1 MSSDGLKAVASN
13 ANNTSAN
20 SSFNTNDQ
28 NNSSGGHIDT
38 EPYYDTVPIEETDDE
53 VEVDDSELRSSSL
66 PKVLESQL
74 SVESGQVGERVSNY
88 INIDYFLS

>member
-13 ANNTSAN
+13 ANNTSTN
-20 SSFNTNDQ
+20 SSHNAIEH
-28 NNSSGGHIDT
+28 NNSAGQIET

-53 VEVDDSELRSSSL
+53 IEAEDTDLRTSSL
-66 PKVLESQL
+66 PKMLETQL
-74 SVESGQVGERVSNY
+74 SVDGGQVGERVSNY